1 MYFLVNQIIMVY
13 FVKETKV
20 LFLCKGD
27 SFSCVALLEKF
38 LVFFIFVLFI
48 CYLSTFGRL
57 LLDSVLAL

>member
-1 MYFLVNQIIMVY
+1 MVY